1 MLIKMNYIANNKEI
15 NTALKKFYNREISA
29 LEIGDIYFKYR
40 LYSAASSFY
49 NIELFDILNTKQY
62 ERKSYCF
69 QKMGECYLSQQLDGN
84 FSDWQLEMIN
94 ELFTEA
100 ITFNQYNYIAYLGL
114 ITCLELQNRSKEVYH
129 YCNRL
134 LLHINEFNIKPEDY
148 ARIYKLSLKFYDLSE
163 YFFIIKYDYF
173 NNTLLKFFLDINYN
187 TKKICVLANRIQKHI
202 AIDKY
207 ENDIIK
213 GNIYS

>member
-1 MLIKMNYIANNKEI
+1 MLIKMNYISNNKEI

-100 ITFNQYNYIAYLGL
+100 ITFNQYNYIA
-114 ITCLELQNRSKEVYH
+114 
-129 YCNRL
+129 
-134 LLHINEFNIKPEDY
+134 
-148 ARIYKLSLKFYDLSE
+148 
-163 YFFIIKYDYF
+163 
-173 NNTLLKFFLDINYN
+173 
-187 TKKICVLANRIQKHI
+187 
-202 AIDKY
+202 
-207 ENDIIK
+207 
-213 GNIYS
+213 